1 MVKFEEFEAN
11 WRCIMQEKL
20 KMEFADLQII
30 LEHQG
35 RIDGIVGSCKI
46 DEFTSDFSENF
57 KVSLQ
62 NAKGVLVEFEQH
74 KDLPIKSILELMADL
89 QNLVHTDAEFL
100 LATKHNDIFDMD
112 MIGFK
117 IIVTGLANS

>member
-11 WRCIMQEKL
+11 WRCIMQEEL

>member
-89 QNLVHTDAEFL
+89 QNLVHIDADFL

>member
-11 WRCIMQEKL
+11 WRCIMQEEL

-89 QNLVHTDAEFL
+89 QNLVHIDADFL

>member
-1 MVKFEEFEAN
+1 
-11 WRCIMQEKL
+11 MQEKL

-89 QNLVHTDAEFL
+89 QNLVHIDADFL